1 MISLGH
7 KCKKGFTLIELLVVV
22 AIIGILTSIGVVA
35 YNKYTTIAQVRAIK
49 MQNKEMNDFIKN
61 TILTQCINYSD
72 QVSLTY
78 TRSGKERTYTKSC
91 NNSFSG
97 NWGAVANMSSIFKQ
111 YFQSDPNF
119 KNVILGQMVA
129 GTSISNPYGMG
140 GSCPNFASAE
150 LSMKPGNHC
159 ISYESTGSYDM
170 SKNDKSTQPCHQ
182 KYSFWILIAS
192 KLPDNSYFFSC
203 VGKTWG

>member
-1 MISLGH
+1 MPTKIV
-7 KCKKGFTLIELLVVV
+7 KGFTLIELLVVV

-97 NWGAVANMSSIFKQ
+97 NWGAVASMHYLFQQ

-119 KNVILGQMVA
+119 KNVISGQTYI
-129 GTSISNPYGMG
+129 GTNIAKPAAYGCSAPRMNPG
-140 GSCPNFASAE
+140 E
-150 LSMKPGNHC
+150 TC
-159 ISYESTGSYDM
+159 ISYEGHGSHQI
-170 SKNDKSTQPCHQ
+170 SKSYDKSTQPCYQ
-182 KYSFWILIAS
+182 KYRYWIVIYS
-192 KLPDNSYFFSC
+192 YLPGDTYYFSC
-203 VGKTWG
+203 VGKTWGSAE